1 MRHAAKTDAN
11 HAEICKAL
19 RQIGVSV
26 EYIKLPLDILIC
38 FRGHTALAEL
48 KIEGESL
55 NKNQVEFI
63 SRWPGKVFLFRDPQE
78 AVNEVIEWG
87 KK

>member
-1 MRHAAKTDAN
+1 MA
-11 HAEICKAL
+11 
-19 RQIGVSV
+19 V
-26 EYIKLPLDILIC
+26 EYIKLPLDLLIC
-38 FRGHTALAEL
+38 VRQKTALAEI
-48 KIEGESL
+48 KTDGESL

-63 SRWPGKVFLFRDPQE
+63 ARWPGKVFLFRDPQE